1 MLHETNTYKT
11 ERSITSVVVIK
22 ILTLVSEF
30 QKRKIIL
37 SYEGAV
43 AGILVWIDNEG
54 DTEAK

>member
-22 ILTLVSEF
+22 ILTLVLEF

-54 DTEAK
+54 DGEAK

>member
-22 ILTLVSEF
+22 TLTLVLEF

-54 DTEAK
+54 DSEAK